1 MLNDYLVAT
10 ALAGLAMAAFWW
22 IAPRCP
28 ECGFLVSM
36 RDGLDP
42 SLRHCRRC
50 MAIFRRE
57 DRR

>member
-1 MLNDYLVAT
+1 MLEDSLVAT
-10 ALAGLAMAAFWW
+10 VLAGLAVAAFWW

-28 ECGFLVSM
+28 ECGFLLSS

-50 MAIFRRE
+50 MTIFRKE
-57 DRR
+57 NRR